1 MRVKRPE
8 FQAFFI
14 GKISRMNHN
23 EPDNTYPVNN
33 LFERALSCLLLKDP
47 AEKVKATVELQELL
61 QQDMLS
67 LEPLEEI
74 TALAIPGRPAKPELV
89 DPKAVPRRKF
99 NSLKGRLTLVHAI
112 THIEFNAINLALDAV
127 YRFQQMPAQFYM
139 DWCRVA
145 AEEAL
150 HYSMLS
156 AYLQQHG
163 MAYGDLPAHNG
174 LWEMAVKTDSDVMV
188 RMALVPRVLEA
199 RGLDVT
205 PGMIKKLQV
214 TGDIELISILQK
226 IFADEIGHVKIGT
239 FWYKSLCE
247 DRKLDTYKTF
257 IELIEKYMQGAR
269 FGPFE
274 TEARLEAGFSH
285 EEMDQLLRHI

>member
-1 MRVKRPE
+1 
-8 FQAFFI
+8 
-14 GKISRMNHN
+14 MNA
-23 EPDNTYPVNN
+23 EKSDNIDPVNN
-33 LFERALSCLLLKDP
+33 LFERALYCLLLKQP
-47 AEKVKATVELQELL
+47 AEKVKATIELRELL
-61 QQDMLS
+61 QQDKLS
-67 LEPLEEI
+67 LEPLKAI
-74 TALAIPGRPAKPELV
+74 TVLPVPGRPAKPELV
-89 DPKAVPRRKF
+89 DPKAVPRRNF

-127 YRFQQMPAQFYM
+127 YRFQQMPVQFYM
-139 DWCRVA
+139 DWCQVA

-156 AYLQQHG
+156 TYLQQHG
-163 MAYGDLPAHNG
+163 MAYGDLAAHNG
-174 LWEMAVKTDSDVMV
+174 LWEMAVKTGSDVMV

-214 TGDIELISILQK
+214 TGDNELISILQK
-226 IFADEIGHVKIGT
+226 IFEDEIGHVKIGT

-247 DRKLDTYKTF
+247 DRKLDPDETF
-257 IELIEKYMQGAR
+257 IELIDQYMQGAR

-285 EEMDQLLRHI
+285 EEMARLLRHI